1 MRPAL
6 AGAAALGAATWAA
19 GKPFGQRLAPGLAAA
34 LRPVPLPGW
43 LRVTT
48 AAAAY
53 AGVSCVSMGVLDLP
67 NCGKQTNVY
76 PPYPRPALPW
86 LTPRSLGTLA
96 PLLRQKS
103 TDWWFGQS
111 LPRLGEGKMDRLA
124 GCLCAIA

>member
-19 GKPFGQRLAPGLAAA
+19 SKPFGQRLAPGLAAA
-34 LRPVPLPGW
+34 LRLILLPGW

-67 NCGKQTNVY
+67 SCGEQIKSYPTNH
-76 PPYPRPALPW
+76 PRPALPW
-86 LTPRSLGTLA
+86 LTSRSLITLA

-103 TDWWFGQS
+103 TDWWFEQS
-111 LPRLGEGKMDRLA
+111 LPRLGEGEMDQLA
-124 GCLCAIA
+124 ACV